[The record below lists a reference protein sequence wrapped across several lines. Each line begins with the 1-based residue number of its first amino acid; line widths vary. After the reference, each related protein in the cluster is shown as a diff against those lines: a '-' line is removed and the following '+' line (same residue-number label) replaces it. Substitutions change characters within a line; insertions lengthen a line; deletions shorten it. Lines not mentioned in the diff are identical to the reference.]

1 MAIDEAIFLSYK
13 ENISK
18 PTLRIYGW
26 KAPCFSAG
34 YSQNPESLIDIE
46 ACKNAGISIVRR
58 PTGGGLIF
66 HDKELTY
73 SVILCQQDIG
83 LTYRIKESFEFITSF
98 LFNCYSSLGAQACF
112 AKDKH
117 RACPPDK
124 AIAPFCFSRNEEYDI
139 LVNGK
144 KLGGNAQKR
153 NRSIILQHGSIPLS
167 LDKEKISIFLKKP
180 EILSDLEVSCI
191 DEISKERISFD
202 RLSTTVANAFSFHF
216 KTTLKTEGLSQKET
230 ELSEK
235 LKLTKYST
243 PEWNLNAAPSKTC
256 VA

>member
-1 MAIDEAIFLSYK
+1 MAIDEAIFSSYK

-26 KAPCFSAG
+26 TPACFSVG
-34 YSQNPESLIDIE
+34 YSQNPKSLIDIE

-83 LTYRIKESFEFITSF
+83 LTYRIKESFEIITSF
-98 LFNCYSSLGAQACF
+98 LFDCYSSLGAQACF

-117 RACPPDK
+117 RACSPGRS
-124 AIAPFCFSRNEEYDI
+124 IAPLCFSRNEEYDI

-167 LDKEKISIFLKKP
+167 LDEQKISIFLKNP
-180 EILSDLEVSCI
+180 EILSGLEVSCI
-191 DEISKERISFD
+191 NEISKEKISFE
-202 RLSTTVANAFSFHF
+202 RLSTIVANAFSFHF
-216 KTTLKTEGLSQKET
+216 KTLLKTEGLTQEEA

-243 PEWNLNAAPSKTC
+243 LKWNLNAASSQTC